1 MALEVRSGL
10 PADAAA
16 LLDAVV
22 AIGSDLDLHSVLR
35 RITETSCALTGARYG
50 FLAILNDDGEV
61 LDFVTHG
68 MSDHVAMAIA
78 RLPEAVGLLGLITR
92 SPRPVRLRDLSAHP
106 TSAGFPRNH
115 PQMTTFLGVQV
126 RVRGQVFGNLYLT
139 EKQGGVEFT
148 EADETLVE
156 ALAGA
161 AGYVVDNARAYA
173 LSEVRRKWLLA
184 SNAVTERLQ
193 STDDVDDVLDLV
205 VRGAREASGG
215 LQAALVLPAG
225 GSRPVVVAT
234 DGETTT
240 SLAERLSP
248 LIADVDALLPRDPIV
263 VRRFE
268 THGTVVLTPMRV
280 KLAERAVLVIWLP
293 SGRGALEPGTQEMLS
308 SYSDQASL
316 AFDRAEAV
324 ADRETLVLTADRE
337 RIARDLHD
345 VVIQRIFATGLQL
358 QGLRRRIR
366 DEEVSA
372 RIDTAVID
380 LDTTIRDIRSTIFEL
395 QQRGG
400 ASLRGDLIAMVKEY
414 APILGYRPALRTS
427 GAVDNLI
434 SEEYAHHLLS
444 VLREG
449 LSNVARH
456 AAASACEVRVDADV
470 DGVVLTVADDGVGMP
485 LDRVE
490 SGLSNARTRAEKLGG
505 SLTLEPNQPR
515 GTRLRWQVRYE
526 A

>member
-1 MALEVRSGL
+1 MEGRSGP

-92 SPRPVRLRDLSAHP
+92 SPRAVRLRDLSQHP
-106 TSAGFPRNH
+106 TSAGFPSNH
-115 PQMTTFLGVQV
+115 PQMTTFLGMQV
-126 RVRGQVFGNLYLT
+126 RVRGKVFGNLYLT
-139 EKQGGVEFT
+139 EKQGGEEFT
-148 EADETLVE
+148 ESDEAFVE

-193 STDDVDDVLDLV
+193 TTDDIGDVLDLV

-215 LQAALVLPAG
+215 ALAALVLPTG
-225 GSRPVVVAT
+225 GGPPVVVAT
-234 DGETTT
+234 DCDEPGG
-240 SLAERLSP
+240 LADRLAP
-248 LIADVDALLPRDPIV
+248 LTADIDGLLPHDPMV
-263 VRRFE
+263 VRRHQ

-280 KLAERAVLVIWLP
+280 KLAERAVLVIWLA
-293 SGRGALEPGTQEMLS
+293 SGRGSLEPGTDEMLAV
-308 SYSDQASL
+308 YSDQASL

-324 ADRETLVLTADRE
+324 ADRETLVLTTDRE

-358 QGLRRRIR
+358 QGLRPRISD
-366 DEEVSA
+366 DEARE
-372 RIDTAVID
+372 RIDTAVAD

-395 QQRGG
+395 QHRSS
-400 ASLRGDLIAMVKEY
+400 ASLRGDLIALIKEY
-414 APILGYRPALRTS
+414 TPILGFRAVLRTS
-427 GAVDNLI
+427 GPVDTLVVDD
-434 SEEYAHHLLS
+434 YAHHLTS
-444 VLREG
+444 VLREL

-456 AAASACEVRVDADV
+456 AAATACEVRVDADV
-470 DGVVLTVADDGVGMP
+470 EGVVLTVTDDGVGVP
-485 LDRVE
+485 AERVE
-490 SGLSNARTRAEKLGG
+490 SGLSNARIRAQKFGG
-505 SLTLEPNQPR
+505 SLSVEPNLPR
-515 GTRLRWQVRYE
+515 GTRLRWHVRFQE
-526 A
+526 

>member
-1 MALEVRSGL
+1 MEARSGL

-16 LLDAVV
+16 LLDAVM

-92 SPRPVRLRDLSAHP
+92 SPRAVRLRDLSQHP
-106 TSAGFPRNH
+106 TSAGFPSNH

-126 RVRGQVFGNLYLT
+126 RVRGKVFGNLYLT
-139 EKQGGVEFT
+139 EKQGGEEFT
-148 EADETLVE
+148 ETDESFVE

-173 LSEVRRKWLLA
+173 LSEVRRRWLLA

-193 STDDVDDVLDLV
+193 TTDDIGNVLDLV
-205 VRGAREASGG
+205 VSGAREACGG
-215 LQAALVLPAG
+215 TLAALVLPTG
-225 GSRPVVVAT
+225 GGAPVVVAT
-234 DGETTT
+234 DSGEVEANPADR
-240 SLAERLSP
+240 LAP
-248 LIADVDALLPRDPIV
+248 LTADIDGLLPHDPMV
-263 VRRFE
+263 VRRHE
-268 THGTVVLTPMRV
+268 HHGTVVLMPMRV
-280 KLAERAVLVIWLP
+280 KLAERAVLVIWTP
-293 SGRGALEPGTQEMLS
+293 TGRGSLEPGTEEMLTV
-308 SYSDQASL
+308 YSDQASL

-358 QGLRRRIR
+358 QGLRPRISE
-366 DEEVSA
+366 DEVRE
-372 RIDTAVID
+372 RIDTAVAD

-395 QQRGG
+395 QHRSS
-400 ASLRGDLIAMVKEY
+400 ASLRGDLIALVKEY
-414 APILGYRPALRTS
+414 TPILGFRAALRTS
-427 GAVDNLI
+427 GPVDTMVVG
-434 SEEYAHHLLS
+434 EYAHHLMS
-444 VLREG
+444 VLREL

-456 AAASACEVRVDADV
+456 AAATACEIRVDADAE
-470 DGVVLTVADDGVGMP
+470 GVVLTVIDNGVGVP
-485 LDRVE
+485 SDRIE
-490 SGLSNARTRAEKLGG
+490 SGLSNARIRAQKFDG
-505 SLTLEPNQPR
+505 SLVIEPNRPR
-515 GTRLRWQVRYE
+515 GTRLRWNVRYE

>member
-1 MALEVRSGL
+1 MEVRSGL

-50 FLAILNDDGEV
+50 FLAILNDGGEV

-68 MSDHVAMAIA
+68 MSDHAAMAIA
-78 RLPEAVGLLGLITR
+78 RLPEAVGLLGVITR
-92 SPRPVRLRDLSAHP
+92 SPRPVRLANLASHP
-106 TSAGFPRNH
+106 SSAGFPRNH
-115 PQMTTFLGVQV
+115 PPMTTFLGVQV

-139 EKQGGVEFT
+139 EKQNGAAFT

-193 STDDVDDVLDLV
+193 TNDAVDDDVLDLV
-205 VRGAREASGG
+205 VSGAREASGG
-215 LQAALVLPAG
+215 VLAALVLPTG
-225 GSRPVVVAT
+225 GSTPVVVAT
-234 DGETTT
+234 DGAELNN
-240 SLAERLSP
+240 LADRLNP
-248 LIADVDALLPRDPIV
+248 LIADVDALLPHDPMV
-263 VRRFE
+263 VRRDGV
-268 THGTVVLTPMRV
+268 HGTVVLTPMRV
-280 KLAERAVLVIWLP
+280 KLAERAVLVIWMP

-308 SYSDQASL
+308 AFSDQASL

-366 DEEVSA
+366 ETDVSE

-414 APILGYRPALRTS
+414 APILGFRPALRTS
-427 GAVDNLI
+427 GPVDNLI

-456 AAASACEVRVDADV
+456 AEATACEIRVDADV
-470 DGVVLTVADDGVGMP
+470 DGVVLTVADDGRGLP
-485 LDRVE
+485 DERVE
-490 SGLSNARTRAEKLGG
+490 SGLSNARTRAEKLNG
-505 SLTLEPNQPR
+505 SLALEANQPH
-515 GTRLRWQVRYE
+515 GTRLRWQVRYD